1 MGKSYSKGTT
11 LYNAITKMSEQEYT
25 QTVQQCREA
34 LYRFAVRYTADGDGA
49 WDTVQDAFVALWT
62 HRSEVEAEKAK
73 GWMIRVMYR
82 QLVDQHR
89 REQRFRNIAP
99 ELVGEEWYSQ
109 HDNFELHDAMQKALN
124 QLPEQHRAILL
135 MKDLEGYQ
143 YQEIAQLTGLDVPQV
158 TGILYRA
165 RINLKKAYLKLN
177 NIKQHAL

>member
-1 MGKSYSKGTT
+1 MLK
-11 LYNAITKMSEQEYT
+11 TKMSEQEYT
-25 QTVQQCREA
+25 QTVQQCRED

-62 HRSEVEAEKAK
+62 HREEVKADKAK

-89 REQRFRNIAP
+89 RTERFRNIAP
-99 ELVGEEWYSQ
+99 ELVQEEWYSQ

-124 QLPEQHRAILL
+124 QLTEQHRAILL

-177 NIKQHAL
+177 NINQHAI